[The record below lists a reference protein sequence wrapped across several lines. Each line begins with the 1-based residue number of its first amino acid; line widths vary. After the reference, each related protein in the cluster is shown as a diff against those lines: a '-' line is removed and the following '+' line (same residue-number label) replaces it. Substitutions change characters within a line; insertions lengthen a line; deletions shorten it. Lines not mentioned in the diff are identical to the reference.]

1 MTGKILDSFQSLAF
15 YHLVMEKPIN
25 EYELES
31 DIRFL
36 YTPPVC
42 IVAQNEKRFVA
53 GPFWMFSTEL
63 SSISFDLFFRC
74 DRVESNRF

>member
-1 MTGKILDSFQSLAF
+1 MSKSGQRRSKKPVVCATGKILDSFQSLAF

-42 IVAQNEKRFVA
+42 IVALKRETFCGRTV
-53 GPFWMFSTEL
+53 L
-63 SSISFDLFFRC
+63 DVQHRIIVD
-74 DRVESNRF
+74 